1 MTLADRARPWARW
14 LVPLACVLPY
24 LGFWLY
30 GLFDL
35 DEGFYAA
42 VVSEMGRRGE
52 WITPFY
58 NGQPWFE
65 KPILAYWITIPSVS
79 LFGEGVGP
87 RLPAVLATLATT
99 WVLARWVRRWFGEI
113 ESWLVALVY
122 SGCLLVA
129 GVGRMMMT
137 DPPLVLFLV
146 LALTCF
152 FDSCARPEGRPSL
165 RLLAALFVG
174 VGVLAKGPV
183 AAVLFLGILAGFSW
197 VAPGW
202 RRRIWAGSATGG
214 WGSALWG
221 SGGWL
226 LGLTVALA
234 TLSLW
239 YVPCYLAN
247 GQQFIDEFLIKQ
259 NIGRFSGG
267 DRAHGVPWW
276 AHPFYYPAIL
286 LVALAPGWAAGRGP
300 FRLPEGP
307 ETRVMAWK
315 FALVSALVPLLFFTL
330 SGTKLPHYILP
341 SVPGLAVVLGVAAAR
356 DHSRS
361 LSRLRGLAAWSVVL
375 LALLQSVFTWDWRNR
390 MEEVQTLA
398 VQARQRQEPLVL
410 FRIGGGRREPGI
422 GLRLQ
427 DTTHPSV
434 LFYYGRD
441 LLMTDEVGDLQRQ
454 TGPFLVLT
462 RQGAEGDPDFRKL
475 GKIELLGGDNYRL
488 LRIEP

>member
-1 MTLADRARPWARW
+1 VA
-14 LVPLACVLPY
+14 LACVIPY

-42 VVSEMGRRGE
+42 VVSEMARRGE
-52 WITPFY
+52 WITPLY
-58 NGQPWFE
+58 NGRPWFE
-65 KPILAYWITIPSVS
+65 KPILAYWITIPAVS
-79 LFGEGVGP
+79 LFGEWVGP
-87 RLPAVLATLATT
+87 RLPAVLATLTTT
-99 WVLARWVRRWFGEI
+99 WVLFKWVKRWFGEI
-113 ESWLVALVY
+113 ESWLVALAY

-129 GVGRMMMT
+129 GVGRLMMT
-137 DPPLVLFLV
+137 DPPLVLFIV

-152 FDSCARPEGRPSL
+152 FDSCARPEGSLSL

-183 AAVLFLGILAGFSW
+183 AAVLFLGTVAAFSW

-202 RRRIWAGSATGG
+202 RRRVWSGSTTGG
-214 WGSALWG
+214 FAGALSG
-221 SGGWL
+221 RGGWV
-226 LGLTVALA
+226 LGLVVALA

-286 LVALAPGWAAGRGP
+286 LVALAPAWIAGRGP
-300 FRLPEGP
+300 FRTPDGP

-315 FALVSALVPLLFFTL
+315 FALVSALVPLLFFSL

-356 DHSRS
+356 DRASA
-361 LSRLRGLAAWSVVL
+361 LTRLRGLLVWSPFL
-375 LALLQSVFTWDWRNR
+375 LALLQAVFTWDWRNR

-398 VQARQRQEPLVL
+398 IQARRRPEPLVL
-410 FRIGGGRREPGI
+410 FRIGGGPREPGI
-422 GLRLQ
+422 GLELQ

-441 LLMTDEVGDLQRQ
+441 LLMTDDLGELKSKR
-454 TGPFLVLT
+454 GPFLVLT
-462 RQGAEGDPDFRKL
+462 RRGAEDDPDFRSL
-475 GKIELLGGDNYRL
+475 GNIESLGGVRYRL
-488 LRIEP
+488 FRVGR